1 MMPSKLLKMR
11 FIISILLTLFIGT
24 CYAQPINTTNKKAEK
39 AYVKALDCYQG
50 RDLNCAIE
58 ELEKAIENDIK
69 FVDAYI
75 VVSQVYSETKQNE
88 KAIQALKNAISLNSR
103 YYAENFYNLAK
114 LQYIEEQY
122 EEAFENISEYLQT
135 SNRNKELTEFAERL
149 LASTEFAKEA
159 IKKPVPFNPINM
171 GEAINSKFDE
181 YFPSITTDD
190 LTFLYTR
197 KVSDERAA
205 RGVHEDFYVSQKV
218 NDNWIPASELGP
230 EINSILNEGAP
241 TISADGQLLIYTACE
256 LYGDLNYGPN
266 RKGYGSCDLFFARK
280 IGKKWSP
287 AQNLGPTINTGNWE
301 SQPSFSSDGKTLY
314 FVRGFR
320 KGASVMNMN
329 IFTSVLQPD
338 GYWSKP
344 EKLGD
349 NINTSGNESSV
360 LIHPDNQTLYFSST
374 GHPGFGGEDLFLS
387 RRLPNGEWG
396 PAENLGYPINTSKE
410 ENSLLVSARGNYAY
424 FASDRSGGFGG
435 LDLYYF
441 ELPMHLR
448 PNVVTYAK
456 GMVYDKETG
465 DPLEAQFELIDF
477 ESENTLTSSY
487 SDPSTGAFMIS
498 VPTNK
503 DYVVNV
509 SKTGYLFYSENFSLT
524 ASTNKN
530 EPFLLNIPLAPIK
543 AGATMVLKNIFFNTA
558 SFELRADSK
567 IELKRFVDLMR
578 TNAQMKIE
586 IGGHT
591 DSNGSETANK
601 MLSENRAKSV
611 YNFLVENGVKADR
624 LSFKGYGETMPIADN
639 QTEKGRQQN
648 RRTEFKVISK

>member
-1 MMPSKLLKMR
+1 MKLT
-11 FIISILLTLFIGT
+11 FSVLLTLLIGT

-39 AYVKALDCYQG
+39 AYVKALDCYQAQNA
-50 RDLNCAIE
+50 NCAIE
-58 ELEKAIENDIK
+58 ELQKAIENDIK

-75 VVSQVYSETKQNE
+75 VIAQVYSETKQNE

-114 LQYIEEQY
+114 LQYLEEQY

-218 NDNWIPASELGP
+218 NDNWIPAFELGP

-280 IGKKWSP
+280 IGKRWSP

-314 FVRGFR
+314 FVRGYR

-396 PAENLGYPINTSKE
+396 PAENLGYPINTAKE
-410 ENSLLVSARGNYAY
+410 ENSLLVSAQGNLAY
-424 FASDRSGGFGG
+424 FASDREGGFGG

-456 GMVYDKETG
+456 GMIYDKETG

-477 ESENTLTSSY
+477 ESEKTLTSSY
-487 SDPSTGAFMIS
+487 SDPSTGEFMIS

-509 SKTGYLFYSENFSLT
+509 SKKGYLFYSENFSLT

-530 EPFLLNIPLAPIK
+530 EPFSLNIPLTPIK
-543 AGATMVLKNIFFNTA
+543 AGATMVLKNIFFNTG
-558 SFELRADSK
+558 SFELRSESK

-578 TNAQMKIE
+578 QNPKMTVE
-586 IGGHT
+586 VGGHT
-591 DSNGSETANK
+591 DSNGSDTANQ
-601 MLSENRAKSV
+601 MLSQNRAKSV
-611 YNFLVENGVKADR
+611 YTFLVENGVKADR
-624 LSFKGYGETMPIADN
+624 LSYKGYGETMPITDN
-639 QTEKGRQQN
+639 ETEEGRQQN
-648 RRTEFKVISK
+648 RRTEFKVLTK